1 MDSGNSGSIQSSSGG
16 DEEYDSSSRATTTT
30 DSISPFATHP
40 PPHHHHHNSTTLF
53 DPLPNYFD
61 PTPLPNFDP
70 IWSKTSL
77 LTTTTAS
84 PNCTYNSLSLP
95 SSGTALSSSP
105 TVHFDPPK
113 TDPVQPQPQQ
123 LARNPK
129 KRSRASRR
137 APTTV
142 LTTDTNNF
150 RAMVQEFTGIPA
162 PPFTSSSSP
171 FLRNRLDLFG
181 TPAAASTRS
190 YPLSDGLLQPPPYL
204 LRPFAQKFQT
214 PPPFLSPNGNDV
226 VPGNSTGS
234 NSNSNSNSNANAA
247 VNYQMQNQILTFQ
260 SLLQSP
266 SVLRSSG
273 QDFLGMPSGNINDD
287 VNPTVWG
294 GGGGVLGLNGG
305 DQGNNHIMRP
315 VNGSYGV
322 DYSHS
327 GGGKG
332 NYEKGSETVGGGAGA
347 GRAGGM
353 VESWICSS
361 DH

>member
-16 DEEYDSSSRATTTT
+16 DEEYDSSRA
-30 DSISPFATHP
+30 DSLSAFAHLSNP
-40 PPHHHHHNSTTLF
+40 PPPSQPHHHHNSTLF

-61 PTPLPNFDP
+61 PNPLPNFDP
-70 IWSKTSL
+70 IWSK
-77 LTTTTAS
+77 S
-84 PNCTYNSLSLP
+84 PINCTYNSLPLP
-95 SSGTALSSSP
+95 SSSGAALFTSSSSSP
-105 TVHFDPPK
+105 TVPFDPPK
-113 TDPVQPQPQQ
+113 TDLVQPH

-142 LTTDTNNF
+142 LTTDTTNF

-171 FLRNRLDLFG
+171 FVRNRLDLFG
-181 TPAAASTRS
+181 APSSTRS
-190 YPLSDGLLQPPPYL
+190 YPLSDALQPPPYL
-204 LRPFAQKFQT
+204 LRPFAQKFQ
-214 PPPFLSPNGNDV
+214 PPPPPSSFLSPNSNDV
-226 VPGNSTGS
+226 ASGNSTGS
-234 NSNSNSNSNANAA
+234 HSNS

-266 SVLRSSG
+266 MANPSVLRSSG
-273 QDFLGMPSGNINDD
+273 QDLLEIPSGNSDD

-294 GGGGVLGLNGG
+294 GGVGLNGG
-305 DQGNNHIMRP
+305 DQSHHLRTI
-315 VNGSYGV
+315 NGSYV
-322 DYSHS
+322 DYSQS
-327 GGGKG
+327 GGGGKG
-332 NYEKGSETVGGGAGA
+332 NYEKGSENVGA
-347 GRAGGM
+347 GRGGGM